1 MTDHQE
7 NPLSMPDQDPTPIVP
22 GRPDRVLL
30 LGVARSGTRWLATAL
45 GNAEGTRV
53 VKEPDNVD
61 ADPTG
66 SGVSRFGFGP
76 YPMIARDDPAP
87 QFRALW
93 DLSFSDRV
101 PNKPGLRRSAARAAL
116 RLPRGIRDPLL
127 RRTAQAMSAL
137 PGRSPHVVVK
147 SIYAHFYV
155 EWLLGH
161 YEPRVVVIQRNPL
174 NAISS
179 WIELGVHGFDLFD
192 RPAIRER
199 YLEPLGIRVPQAS
212 ASVTQRTA
220 AWVGLLTTVL
230 SGHVEQ
236 HPEWLL
242 VTHEE
247 LCIDPQVRI
256 REVCEQVGLAWSE
269 GIEHFLSESNRPG
282 EGFSHIRVT
291 REQPNRWRKRL
302 TDQQLA
308 EIEEVLGQFPTR
320 GWIREPQ
327 RLPELAGDAR

>member
-1 MTDHQE
+1 MT
-7 NPLSMPDQDPTPIVP
+7 MPDPTPTP
-22 GRPDRVLL
+22 LLAGRPDRLLL

-45 GNAEGTRV
+45 GHADGTRV

-66 SGVSRFGFGP
+66 NGISRFGFGP
-76 YPMIARDDPAP
+76 YPMIDRDAQAP

-93 DLSFSDRV
+93 DLSFSNRV
-101 PNKPGLRRSAARAAL
+101 PNKPGMKRSAARAAL

-137 PGRSPHVVVK
+137 PGRSPHVLVK

-155 EWLLGH
+155 EWLLQH

-174 NAISS
+174 NTISS

-192 RPAIRER
+192 RPEIRER
-199 YLEPLGIRVPQAS
+199 YLEPLGITPPA
-212 ASVTQRTA
+212 ADAGVTERTA

-230 SGHVEQ
+230 AGHVER
-236 HPEWLL
+236 HPEWLV

-247 LCIDPQVRI
+247 LCVDPLVRI
-256 REVCEQVGLAWSE
+256 REVCDQVGLTWSE
-269 GIEHFLSESNRPG
+269 GIERFLTESNRPG

-302 TDQQLA
+302 SDEQVE
-308 EIEEVLGQFPTR
+308 EIEVGACSVPV
-320 GWIREPQ
+320 
-327 RLPELAGDAR
+327 AGVDPCS

>member
-1 MTDHQE
+1 
-7 NPLSMPDQDPTPIVP
+7 MPDPAATHILP
-22 GRPDRVLL
+22 GRPDRLLL

-45 GNAEGTRV
+45 GNAEATRV

-61 ADPTG
+61 ANPTG

-76 YPMIARDDPAP
+76 YPMIERDSGAP

-101 PNKPGLRRSAARAAL
+101 PNKPGLRRSAARVAL

-137 PGRSPHVVVK
+137 PGRSPHVIVK
-147 SIYAHFYV
+147 SIYAHFYA
-155 EWLLGH
+155 EWLVHH

-174 NAISS
+174 NTISS
-179 WIELGVHGFDLFD
+179 WIELGVQGFDLFD

-199 YLEPLGIRVPQAS
+199 YLEPLGISVPDAS

-220 AWVGLLTTVL
+220 AWVGLLATVL
-230 SGHVEQ
+230 GEHVDR

-247 LCIDPQVRI
+247 LCVDPLVRI
-256 REVCEQVGLAWSE
+256 RAVCDQVGLTWSE
-269 GIEHFLSESNRPG
+269 GIERFLTESNRPG
-282 EGFSHIRVT
+282 EGFSNIRVT
-291 REQPNRWRKRL
+291 REQPDRWRKRL
-302 TDQQLA
+302 SDQQLD
-308 EIEEVLGQFPTR
+308 EIGTVLAQFPSR
-320 GWIREPQ
+320 GWIRAPQHEP
-327 RLPELAGDAR
+327 EMAGEAR

>member
-1 MTDHQE
+1 
-7 NPLSMPDQDPTPIVP
+7 MPDHAPTQNIP
-22 GRPDRVLL
+22 GRSDRLLL

-45 GNAEGTRV
+45 GHADGTRV

-66 SGVSRFGFGP
+66 TGVSRFGFGP
-76 YPMIARDDPAP
+76 YPMSEPHDDAP

-101 PNKPGLRRSAARAAL
+101 PNKPGLRRTAAWAAP
-116 RLPRGIRDPLL
+116 RLPRGIRDPVM

-155 EWLLGH
+155 EWLIGH

-174 NAISS
+174 NTISS
-179 WIELGVHGFDLFD
+179 WIELGVHGFDLLD
-192 RPAIRER
+192 RPAVREQ
-199 YLEPLGIRVPQAS
+199 YLQPLGIGVPDLN

-220 AWVGLLTTVL
+220 TWVGLLTTVL
-230 SGHVEQ
+230 GGHLER

-247 LCIDPQVRI
+247 LCADPQVRI
-256 REVCEQVGLAWSE
+256 HEVCDQVGLTWSAE
-269 GIEHFLSESNRPG
+269 IERFLSESNRPG

-291 REQPNRWRKRL
+291 RDQPNRWRNRL
-302 TDQQLA
+302 SDQQLH
-308 EIEEVLGQFPTR
+308 EIEGVLSQFPSR
-320 GWIREPQ
+320 GWIRHPE
-327 RLPELAGDAR
+327 RLPEMAGDAR

>member
-1 MTDHQE
+1 MNDIAPGD
-7 NPLSMPDQDPTPIVP
+7 PLSMPDLSTPIVP

-45 GNAEGTRV
+45 GHAEATRV

-76 YPMIARDDPAP
+76 YPMIDRVDEAP

-155 EWLLGH
+155 EWLLRH

-174 NAISS
+174 NTISS

-192 RPAIRER
+192 RPEIRER
-199 YLEPLGIRVPQAS
+199 YLDPLGISAPDAN
-212 ASVTQRTA
+212 ASVTERTA

-230 SGHVEQ
+230 GGHVDR

-247 LCIDPQVRI
+247 LCVDPLIRI
-256 REVCEQVGLAWSE
+256 REVCDKVGLTWSE
-269 GIEHFLSESNRPG
+269 GIERFLTESNRPG

-302 TDQQLA
+302 SDQQVE
-308 EIEEVLGQFPTR
+308 EIESVLAQYPSR
-320 GWIREPQ
+320 GWIRA
-327 RLPELAGDAR
+327 PERQPEMAGDTR